1 MGGAVVVCGQLVL
14 VIPVASTFVP
24 ADPDAVV
31 PDAVVSEVVV
41 PPSAPPDPG

>member
-1 MGGAVVVCGQLVL
+1 L

-31 PDAVVSEVVV
+31 PDAVVSEAVV